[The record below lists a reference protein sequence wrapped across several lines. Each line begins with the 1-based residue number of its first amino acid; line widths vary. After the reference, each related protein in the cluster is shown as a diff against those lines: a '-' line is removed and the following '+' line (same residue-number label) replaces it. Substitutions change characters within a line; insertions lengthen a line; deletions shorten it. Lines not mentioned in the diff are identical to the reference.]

1 MCEGQFVAE
10 SAACFKRDAE
20 LPLAVGE
27 DGFHLRIAL
36 EAPRHVAHRR
46 ARGPAAGHVARLILV
61 LAGLLKFL
69 PAFHKAVSAAARI
82 DAQLGFELESTD
94 GAIDAAASR
103 LAGELRALLVG
114 GLSIDRAIGPHLLE
128 RPAGLL

>member
-10 SAACFKRDAE
+10 SAACLKGDAE

-27 DGFHLRIAL
+27 DGFHLRIAF
-36 EAPRHVAHRR
+36 EASRHVAHRR

-61 LAGLLKFL
+61 LAGRLELL
-69 PAFHKAVSAAARI
+69 PALHKTVGAAVRI
-82 DAQLGFELESTD
+82 DAQLGFELKRAD

-103 LAGELRALLVG
+103 LA
-114 GLSIDRAIGPHLLE
+114 
-128 RPAGLL
+128 